1 MKIPDLLERAIPEVT
16 AALLADHEVVLQSA
30 GPQPTR
36 RAAVIGFSGET
47 VKGSLGLAVGPE
59 LLEYAHARLM
69 GRAPNAHESDDFL
82 SELSNQLLGR
92 IKTVFLRYGV
102 EIYLS
107 TPMVLRGIN
116 ISVSPAPQRSIS
128 AKHFSTFVG
137 PVSVWIDAQYAEG
150 LEVEE
155 VEQEEDA
162 MVEGELMFF

>member
-1 MKIPDLLERAIPEVT
+1 MKIPELLRQSIPEVT
-16 AALLADHEVVLQSA
+16 SALLEDHEIVLQKA

-36 RAAVIGFSGET
+36 RAAVIGFSGDL
-47 VKGSLGLAVGPE
+47 VKGSLGLAVEPE
-59 LLEYAHARLM
+59 LLEFAHARLM
-69 GRAPNAHESDDFL
+69 GRSPNARESDDFL

-116 ISVSPAPQRSIS
+116 ISVSPGPHSNLVPA
-128 AKHFSTFVG
+128 HFSTFVG
-137 PVSVWIDAQYAEG
+137 PVSVWIDAQHAPE
-150 LEVEE
+150 LDVHE
-155 VEQEEDA
+155 VEQAEDV